1 MNVAFF
7 FDGCYASLKQILSK
21 SICRRKLNGILA
33 AKAGGPVGDDLEV
46 TLLIEGVKTN

>member
-21 SICRRKLNGILA
+21 SICGRKLNGILA
-33 AKAGGPVGDDLEV
+33 AKASGAES
-46 TLLIEGVKTN
+46 IF